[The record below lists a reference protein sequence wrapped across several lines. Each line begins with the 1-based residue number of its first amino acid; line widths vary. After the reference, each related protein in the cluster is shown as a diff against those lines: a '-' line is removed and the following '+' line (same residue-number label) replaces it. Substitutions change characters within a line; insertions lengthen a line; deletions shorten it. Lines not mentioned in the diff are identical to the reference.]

1 MLALISIE
9 RVLVTLKK
17 LIKNNPPKVDGR
29 MIKSLEDDA
38 DGNSTWEILNK
49 EGDQQW
55 GFSKFSLRRI

>member
-49 EGDQQW
+49 EGDQQ
-55 GFSKFSLRRI
+55 